1 MLAIEGQHGQS
12 ENYVTVSLNYCKRF
26 GDGMPRLY
34 VCVDKCDYITLH
46 HATNSR

>member
-26 GDGMPRLY
+26 GDGVPRLY
-34 VCVDKCDYITLH
+34 VCGEKYAYITLH
-46 HATNSR
+46 IML